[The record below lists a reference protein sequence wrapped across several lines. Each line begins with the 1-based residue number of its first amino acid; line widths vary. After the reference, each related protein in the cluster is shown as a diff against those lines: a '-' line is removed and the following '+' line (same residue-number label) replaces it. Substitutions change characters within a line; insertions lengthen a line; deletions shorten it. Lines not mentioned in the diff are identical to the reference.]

1 MMYVSAVS
9 LSSFLFTVI
18 CTQLMVKI
26 SIAQRF
32 RRAAVSVAGSQ
43 NRINIQHFI
52 INASVLLFDPCF
64 SLYTGFF
71 FLMSSFIINMN
82 RFLRNNN
89 CVPLVYPPPRQMK
102 VSKDTKNVII
112 LVVTGILGGG

>member
-1 MMYVSAVS
+1 
-9 LSSFLFTVI
+9 LI
-18 CTQLMVKI
+18 VKI

-52 INASVLLFDPCF
+52 INASVLFFDPCF
-64 SLYTGFF
+64 SPIHWVSCFDVILHHQYELIFEKQQFCTFG
-71 FLMSSFIINMN
+71 L
-82 RFLRNNN
+82 
-89 CVPLVYPPPRQMK
+89 PAPQMK

-112 LVVTGILGGG
+112 LLVTGILGGW